1 MDFKGD
7 LGGGPHLKMSQCKS
21 QDWVRSQ
28 ERGWVPERIDV
39 GDEPG
44 LVMLGGWECVAAPA
58 SEPGAKGRSC

>member
-1 MDFKGD
+1 M
-7 LGGGPHLKMSQCKS
+7 KMSQCKS